1 LNFGVNSILT
11 FFICYLI
18 GSFPTGYFFVKAK
31 YKKDITKEGSG
42 NVGTLN
48 ALKVSGSKLIGIIVL
63 LIDFLKG
70 AIPVLLLVMVFDEDM
85 TNVYISSIF
94 IIIGHNFPVWLK
106 FKGGRGL
113 ATGAGIFAVLNYWIL
128 ISWCFVWIVFY
139 IFKRN
144 VLLSN
149 FFATLFLPLV
159 GILLNKYSVHSTIR
173 FLNPSDNNLLVVF
186 VICISLLV
194 LFKHG
199 EVLYR
204 IFPSLGKN
212 LNK

>member
-1 LNFGVNSILT
+1 MNFGVNSILT

-18 GSFPTGYFFVKAK
+18 GSFPTGYFFVKTTC
-31 YKKDITKEGSG
+31 KKDITKEGSG

-48 ALKVSGSKLIGIIVL
+48 ALKVSGSKAIGIVVL

-94 IIIGHNFPVWLK
+94 LIIGHNFPIWLK

-113 ATGAGIFAVLNYWIL
+113 AASAGIFAVLNYWVL
-128 ISWCFVWIVFY
+128 ISWCIVWVIFY

-144 VLLSN
+144 VLHSN
-149 FFATLFLPLV
+149 FFATLFLPLFA
-159 GILLNKYSVHSTIR
+159 IFINKYSVHTTIK

-194 LFKHG
+194 LFKHV
-199 EVLYR
+199 EVLSK